1 MKPFFRVGDIVRFTQ
16 DFHKAWDDDASHAII
31 TEVWNCTTPTS
42 SSVDSQPRIVAT
54 IFKNDGST
62 YSSVLLPWDIRLA

>member
-16 DFHKAWDDDASHAII
+16 DFHKAWDDDASHAVI
-31 TEVWNCTTPTS
+31 TEVWNSTTPTS
-42 SSVDSQPRIVAT
+42 SSVDSLPRIVAT